1 MHLRCDLPVLGGGLR
16 LRGGVG
22 GGGGGGVRLCDRL
35 VEVGVEMGWLAGGS
49 GCGVKGGRF

>member
-1 MHLRCDLPVLGGGLR
+1 MHPKRGLTVAGGGLR

-22 GGGGGGVRLCDRL
+22 GGGGGGVRLRDRL
-35 VEVGVEMGWLAGGS
+35 AEVGVEMDWLTGGS

>member
-1 MHLRCDLPVLGGGLR
+1 MVGGGLR

-22 GGGGGGVRLCDRL
+22 GGGGGGVRLRDRL
-35 VEVGVEMGWLAGGS
+35 AEVGVEMDWLTGGS

>member
-1 MHLRCDLPVLGGGLR
+1 MHPKCGLTVVGGGLR

-22 GGGGGGVRLCDRL
+22 GGGGGGVRLRDRL
-35 VEVGVEMGWLAGGS
+35 VEVGVEIRWWAGGS